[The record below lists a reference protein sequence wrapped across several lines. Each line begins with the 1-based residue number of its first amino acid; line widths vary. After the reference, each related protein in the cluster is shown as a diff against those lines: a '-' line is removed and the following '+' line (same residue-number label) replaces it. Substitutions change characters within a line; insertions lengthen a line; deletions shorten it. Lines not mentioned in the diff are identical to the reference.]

1 LGGITKHYDAADVKE
16 LFENVRYVSMGE
28 IDCLLKTV
36 GYVLSRFKALNTL
49 ILMGVKSNT
58 DEDLLNFYMPL
69 GRVSGGFVAMEDLLG
84 LVVET
89 RTELIESRDELASDG
104 SDKGKDALLLINS
117 VATMREVTKDWEKN
131 FDATIEEKRHK
142 DQKASK
148 DGERSQMEYWR
159 IDN

>member
-1 LGGITKHYDAADVKE
+1 MGGFTKHHDATDVKE

-28 IDCLLKTV
+28 IDCLFKTV
-36 GYVLSRFKALNTL
+36 GYLLSRFKALNTL
-49 ILMGVKSNT
+49 ILMGIKTNT
-58 DEDLLNFYMPL
+58 DEDLLNFYIPL

-117 VATMREVTKDWEKN
+117 VATIQEVTKDWETN
-131 FDATIEEKRHK
+131 FDATMDEKGHNNRN
-142 DQKASK
+142 ASK
-148 DGERSQMEYWR
+148 DGEHSQMEYWR
-159 IDN
+159 IEN